1 MTTTGGEKTGSRRKA
16 RRKAFEVLYGLG
28 FEPVNDEKNL
38 RRRFDASPERDEKK
52 NGDPNVAYAWELTRG
67 VWSNSDELDATIEKF
82 SKNWRLSRIGRIEMT
97 ILRLA
102 MFEILMQDDMPLR
115 VTINEAIELAK
126 SFGDDNSPNF
136 INGILDAVAKA
147 VDSGDFD
154 VKKGL

>member
-1 MTTTGGEKTGSRRKA
+1 MTTTGEKTGSRRKA

-28 FEPVNDEKNL
+28 FEPVTEERAL
-38 RRRFDASPERDEKK
+38 RKRFDDSPERDERKT
-52 NGDPNVAYAWELTRG
+52 GDPNLTYAWELTRG
-67 VWSNSDELDATIEKF
+67 VWSNFGELDATIEKF

-102 MFEILMQDDMPLR
+102 MYEILMQDDMPLR

-136 INGILDAVAKA
+136 VNGILDAVAKA
-147 VDSGDFD
+147 VDSGEFT